1 MSKGC
6 PSMTALLGLLAVAG
20 YQNRDRIAE
29 WLGGHAKDAS
39 RSPAPQVPPATGST
53 IPANLD
59 RLLGGASA
67 GGGGLIAGGLTELV
81 DHFTKGGHAETASLH
96 GPNRDIPTAALE
108 RAIGPDTLAAL
119 EQRTGLS
126 KSELLARLSRDLP
139 SAIDRLARRTFAGFQ
154 LIRSIAV
161 AAVPPRR
168 PAQFRRPL
176 LDQLV
181 HLRHQQAR

>member
-1 MSKGC
+1 MSKGY

-29 WLGGHAKDAS
+29 WLGGHAKDPA

-67 GGGGLIAGGLTELV
+67 GVGGLIAGGLTELV
-81 DHFTKGGHAETASLH
+81 DHFTKGGHAETAQSWINH
-96 GPNRDIPTAALE
+96 GPNRDIPAADLE

-126 KSELLARLSRDLP
+126 KSELLERLSRDLP
-139 SAIDRLARRTFAGFQ
+139 SAIDRYSPEGRL
-154 LIRSIAV
+154 
-161 AAVPPRR
+161 
-168 PAQFRRPL
+168 PAFS
-176 LDQLV
+176 
-181 HLRHQQAR
+181 